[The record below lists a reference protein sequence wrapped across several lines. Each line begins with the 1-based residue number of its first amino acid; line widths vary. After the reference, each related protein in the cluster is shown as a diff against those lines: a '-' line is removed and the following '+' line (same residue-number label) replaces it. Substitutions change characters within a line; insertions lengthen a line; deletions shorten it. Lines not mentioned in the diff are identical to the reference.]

1 MDDHSRLCRH
11 ARWYL
16 AEGAGELCA
25 GLCQA
30 LQKRALTRALI
41 SNNGSAMLAGR
52 NTDSRDH

>member
-1 MDDHSRLCRH
+1 MIIPAYVATLGGIWPKEPESSVPVC
-11 ARWYL
+11 
-16 AEGAGELCA
+16 E
-25 GLCQA
+25 A